1 MSAEKKPRLEKPPKL
16 NLADGHEEAVF
27 EGKGGLE
34 AEAFVRAIRQKAF
47 REGRQDADRWIAQFA
62 ATCFIGD
69 ALRWHA
75 SLDDDVQNSWKA
87 LQRAMFTQY
96 PAPKRRNIR
105 RESLPAPI
113 PRKGRIRVQLDDT
126 GTIAFVSRT
135 VGRHGQYFT
144 TNNSSNA
151 LQVECDPSDGSKRIK
166 LLNPT
171 TEHDWLG
178 ISWDETPTNWG
189 LGSPCWAVVV
199 GVNRSNRKSMLST
212 SSRCEGPTK
221 AVTWDIASD
230 GGLVPIW
237 EREDGEQYPLEAT
250 MQVSSSKTGTLV
262 LVFDYNSFSSLQDRP
277 YHRAR
282 LVFESL

>member
-1 MSAEKKPRLEKPPKL
+1 
-16 NLADGHEEAVF
+16 
-27 EGKGGLE
+27 
-34 AEAFVRAIRQKAF
+34 
-47 REGRQDADRWIAQFA
+47 
-62 ATCFIGD
+62 
-69 ALRWHA
+69 
-75 SLDDDVQNSWKA
+75 
-87 LQRAMFTQY
+87 MFTQY

-105 RESLPAPI
+105 RDSLPAPA
-113 PRKGRIRVQLDDT
+113 PRKGRIRVQLDDM
-126 GTIAFVSRT
+126 GTIAFVSRS

-144 TNNSSNA
+144 TNNSANA
-151 LQVECDPSDGSKRIK
+151 LQVECDPADGSKRIK

-178 ISWDETPTNWG
+178 ISWDETPTTWG

-230 GGLVPIW
+230 GGLIPIW
-237 EREDGEQYPLEAT
+237 EKEDGEQYPLEAT

-262 LVFDYNSFSSLQDRP
+262 LVFDYNAFSSLQDRP